1 MVGSENTI
9 ADMQQTH
16 ATLQHLSGNAIGTE
30 TWLSSSKLY
39 VSLDENRLL
48 NFSEIGATSGEGSEN
63 TNIATLSR
71 TGGTY
76 KLETAGD
83 LAIWVNGRQVDGGE
97 LINGDI
103 IEFGEKG
110 PLSRFRLIDSDAH
123 SRRYFSEICVDCWD
137 YLRSSRKPLPYRMA
151 STFGSGMNR
160 LATQTTLLFRGGVV
174 ATLLLL
180 GFATYQQHNINVLQQ
195 EHLANDQVQLMNFSS
210 TLALNKREAVTSSDL
225 NTVRDKLSRD
235 LSQTLGRLEALE
247 ERSIATETVI
257 GNSTH
262 SVAFLQGAYGFHE
275 VSTGRPMRHLL
286 GPGDLPLTGP
296 GGRPILTLEGD
307 GPIAE
312 RRYTGTGFAIADG
325 TVLVTNRHVAVPWM
339 TDGSADLVGSNLEP
353 FMIKLIAYV
362 PGSPDGRDLE
372 LIIASE
378 TADLALIQLVSP
390 ESPLPPLRIA
400 DSDEAQGAA
409 VIVMGYP
416 TGLNSMLAR
425 SGKVFVEELQREKET
440 DFWLIARRLAD
451 KGYIKPLSSL
461 GIVAQATSEFLV
473 YDAATTRGGSG
484 GPVLN
489 ARGEV
494 VAVNA
499 AILPDY
505 AGSNFGVP
513 WQQLRE
519 LIEQAGVG
527 SSIDQTQN

>member
-1 MVGSENTI
+1 MN
-9 ADMQQTH
+9 QTH
-16 ATLQHLSGNAIGTE
+16 ATLQHLSGDGIGTE
-30 TWLSSSKLY
+30 TWLSGPKINI
-39 VSLDENRLL
+39 SLDENRLL
-48 NFSEIGATSGEGSEN
+48 KLSEIEAVSGEG
-63 TNIATLSR
+63 TNSPIIATLSR
-71 TGGTY
+71 AGGTY
-76 KLETAGD
+76 RLETSRD
-83 LAIWVNGRQVDGGE
+83 YPIWVNGRQVDDGE

-110 PLSRFRLIDSDAH
+110 PLSRFRLIDNDAH

-151 STFGSGMNR
+151 STIGSGMNR

-174 ATLLLL
+174 ATLMLL

-195 EHLANDQVQLMNFSS
+195 EHLAYDQAQLVNFSS
-210 TLALNKREAVTSSDL
+210 TLARNKREAITSSDL
-225 NTVRDKLSRD
+225 NTVRDTLSRD
-235 LSQTLGRLEALE
+235 LSQSIGRLEALE
-247 ERSIATETVI
+247 QRSKATETVI
-257 GNSTH
+257 GNSSS
-262 SVAFLQGAYGFHE
+262 SVAFLQGAYGFRE
-275 VSTGRPMRHLL
+275 ASTGRPMRHLL
-286 GPGDLPLTGP
+286 GPGHLPLAGP
-296 GGRPILTLEGD
+296 GGRPMLTLEGD

-312 RRYTGTGFAIADG
+312 RRYTGTGFAIANG

-339 TDGSADLVGSNLEP
+339 TDGSADLGGSNLEP
-353 FMIKLIAYV
+353 FMIKLIAYA

-372 LIIASE
+372 LIIANE
-378 TADLALIQLVSP
+378 TADLALLQLVSP
-390 ESPLPPLRIA
+390 ESPLPPLRIS

-519 LIEQAGVG
+519 LIAQAGVG
-527 SSIDQTQN
+527 NSVDRAQN